1 MINKRIWPAVLA
13 LCLTVA
19 LLCGCAAHSAQTA
32 EETITVTDCAG
43 RTVAVPKNP
52 QSICCVCPFSGPI
65 IVMCG

>member
-1 MINKRIWPAVLA
+1 MKRRILSAILA
-13 LCLTVA
+13 LCLTTAV
-19 LLCGCAAHSAQTA
+19 LCGCAAQGGQTA
-32 EETITVTDCAG
+32 ADTITVTDCAG